1 MWQVADLDDEFA
13 ELLLGEYGED
23 FDAVP
28 AGKVRIYLFVC
39 TCAPCFSLYWFLY
52 IGLWKKNAIVI
63 EYPVAGGS
71 EESDISSQGGAGIVW
86 KLSEK

>member
-1 MWQVADLDDEFA
+1 MCSMFLS
-13 ELLLGEYGED
+13 LL
-23 FDAVP
+23 VP
-28 AGKVRIYLFVC
+28 IHWAME
-39 TCAPCFSLYWFLY
+39 
-52 IGLWKKNAIVI
+52 KNAIVI